1 MHHVLKLI
9 SSQKAIVVITAGEH
23 RFHDYIYIVLI
34 LLLWDLN
41 TLYVVDLLLVR
52 TTWIP
57 CVQVKSCHKFMV
69 VITDRE
75 GTLFSWLHVC
85 TYIYIY
91 LSIYLSIYLF
101 IYLFIYLSMYVCIY
115 LSFNFYLL
123 HFDFFTNLLWVDNE
137 TKSAKTIY
145 N

>member
-41 TLYVVDLLLVR
+41 TLYVVDLLLAR

-101 IYLFIYLSMYVCIY
+101 IYLFIYLSIY
-115 LSFNFYLL
+115 LSIYVSIYHLIFIYCISIFSQIFYGL
-123 HFDFFTNLLWVDNE
+123 TMKPKV
-137 TKSAKTIY
+137 
-145 N
+145 